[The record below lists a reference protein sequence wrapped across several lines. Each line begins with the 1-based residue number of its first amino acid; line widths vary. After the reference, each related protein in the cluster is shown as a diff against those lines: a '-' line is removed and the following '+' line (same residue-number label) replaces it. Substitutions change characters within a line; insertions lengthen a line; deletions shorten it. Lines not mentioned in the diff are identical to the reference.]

1 MRLTIYPDVLR
12 KSTMIRRFRAGGDAG
27 AQRAID
33 EIEKV
38 HRQFPRCQTH
48 GKLEDPIIM
57 VAGEGEAAQIAIVCP
72 WCSDPEIRAAYE
84 AEANIS

>member
-1 MRLTIYPDVLR
+1 MKLTLYPDVLR
-12 KSTMIRRFRAGGDAG
+12 KSTMIRRFRSGVDDG

-38 HRQFPRCQTH
+38 HRRFPRCATH

-57 VAGEGEAAQIAIVCP
+57 VAGEGQAAQIAIVCP
-72 WCSDPEIRAAYE
+72 LCSDPEIQRAYE
-84 AEANIS
+84 AEANLS